1 MVELHTGG
9 QPEERTA
16 RHLFAAQRESIAQA
30 RVDIG
35 FQPRGQRQQKAPC
48 RIDGQRIGLCIG
60 LCHIAQTGADK
71 KEVAQ
76 LHTARELHV
85 VLVGRGVAHFGI
97 GSPIGRGDKRRK
109 TAKVHHIEHLCGE
122 EREGLAFGRL
132 HSDHAAAHP
141 FDDVPAHHATITQI
155 HIGGF
160 GLLGSG
166 TERRHDEEKEKEQ
179 TFHCLIVIRFAR
191 TMCDAST
198 YSPKAIRCRSASRH
212 APQI

>member
-1 MVELHTGG
+1 M
-9 QPEERTA
+9 
-16 RHLFAAQRESIAQA
+16 FAAQRESIAQA

-48 RIDGQRIGLCIG
+48 RVDRQCIG
-60 LCHIAQTGADK
+60 LCVGLRHIAQTDTDK

-109 TAKVHHIEHLCGE
+109 TAKAHHIEHLRGE
-122 EREGLAFGRL
+122 KSEGLAFERL

-155 HIGGF
+155 HIGGL

-166 TERRHDEEKEKEQ
+166 TERRHGEEEKKEQ
-179 TFHCLIVIRFAR
+179 TFHCLIIIRFVR
-191 TMCDAST
+191 TVREASIG
-198 YSPKAIRCRSASRH
+198 SP
-212 APQI
+212 